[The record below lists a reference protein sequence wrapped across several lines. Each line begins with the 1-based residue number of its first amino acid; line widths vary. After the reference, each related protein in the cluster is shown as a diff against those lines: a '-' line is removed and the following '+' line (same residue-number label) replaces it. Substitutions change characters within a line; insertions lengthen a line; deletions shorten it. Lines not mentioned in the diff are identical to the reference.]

1 MTTLKVFSKKFAVF
15 LAARIYKPNTA
26 VVLSKELAGNDVW
39 NREDRL
45 EVLPLQDVWD
55 PSFRRFMEPD
65 AGVTRV
71 LSSFAENG
79 YSCFIARLKGTVIGY
94 MWWVDNRIPAERNH
108 PHLDRFGIQLTD
120 HDAYLFNLLIAR
132 EFRGDGRADEF
143 LCKIQ
148 SELRRMGYKRT
159 LGFVDEENKPARWL
173 YGLHN
178 WKDLKTIRS
187 WTFFSFVMLS
197 KGAVFI
203 NNNRWSSPHKFD
215 LRRILPLRR

>member
-1 MTTLKVFSKKFAVF
+1 M
-15 LAARIYKPNTA
+15 
-26 VVLSKELAGNDVW
+26 
-39 NREDRL
+39 
-45 EVLPLQDVWD
+45 
-55 PSFRRFMEPD
+55 
-65 AGVTRV
+65 
-71 LSSFAENG
+71 
-79 YSCFIARLKGTVIGY
+79 GTCGG
-94 MWWVDNRIPAERNH
+94 VDNRIPAERNH

-120 HDAYLFNLLIAR
+120 HDAYLFNFWIAR

-143 LCKIQ
+143 FSKIQ
-148 SELRRMGYKRT
+148 SELRRRGYKRIQ
-159 LGFVDEENKPARWL
+159 GYVDEENKPARWL
-173 YGLHN
+173 YSLHD